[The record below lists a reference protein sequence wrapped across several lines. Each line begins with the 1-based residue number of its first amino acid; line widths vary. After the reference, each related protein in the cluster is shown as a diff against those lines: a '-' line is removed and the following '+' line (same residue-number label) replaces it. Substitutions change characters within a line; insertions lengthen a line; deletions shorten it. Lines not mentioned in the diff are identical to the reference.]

1 MLPTN
6 RGAASSNPA
15 MHALTGDLKYGLR
28 LIRKSPAFSLVTI
41 ATLALGIGA
50 NAAIYSIVD
59 AVLVR
64 PLPYRDPDRL
74 VMVWEDASYVSFPR
88 NTPAPANYFSWRAMN
103 RAFSDMAA
111 ARGAV
116 ANLTADG
123 TPEQILGRRVTA
135 SFFDVLGVAPIAGRT
150 FTEKE
155 DRSAA
160 PVAVISYRLW
170 QRRYSG
176 SSNVIGSDILMNGS
190 RRTIIGV
197 MPPTFMFRNREH
209 DFWTPMS
216 FTPAEMAQRDS
227 HYLWVVARL
236 APGVTVER
244 AREDMNDVAA
254 RLAREYPESNA
265 RIGSVVVPLQ
275 EDLLGDARLQM
286 VVLLAAA
293 GCVLLVACA
302 NIAGLLLARALA
314 RRGEMAVR
322 AAVGATSMRL
332 AKQMIVEGML
342 LALAG
347 GALGVA
353 LAPAAIRVL
362 LTMVPNTV
370 AVPQTSVLDPR
381 LLGFALVLAC
391 TTGILFSLVPALQTA
406 RSSLNQALQQSGRAA
421 MGGRGFA
428 RDSLVVAQIA
438 VALVLLAGAGLL
450 IRTLANLRSI
460 DVGFHSNH
468 LLTLRTTLPVP
479 KYADPTARLA
489 FYDGVIAGVRKLP
502 GVENAAYISTLPF
515 LSAGN
520 TTGYRVEGQE
530 PARGQDVLYRIGTP
544 NYLTTIGAELIE
556 GRLPD
561 DRDGRDSPWI
571 VVINETFRRLHWPN
585 EGALG
590 RRVQFN
596 SGAPRWRTVV
606 GVVKDV
612 RERGYE
618 LDMKPAAYVL
628 YSQVLTAWAPESLVV
643 RTTID
648 PAGVASGVRRVIAD
662 VDPEQPI
669 SAIRTMDEIL
679 DLDVADRTT
688 QTALLSAFAGL
699 ALLLCCLGLYGV
711 LSYAVSQRTR
721 EIGVRLALGAS
732 ANGVARLV
740 IGRGLALT
748 AIGLTIGL
756 ALAWMTTQ
764 GMRSLLVRVSA
775 TDATTFGG
783 VVGLLLVIAFAACT
797 VPALRAARV
806 DPIQVLRQE

>member
-1 MLPTN
+1 MDAL
-6 RGAASSNPA
+6 AA
-15 MHALTGDLKYGLR
+15 DLRYGLR

-50 NAAIYSIVD
+50 NAAIYAIVD

-64 PLPYRDPDRL
+64 PLPFHDPDRL
-74 VMVWEDASYVSFPR
+74 VMVWEDASHVSFPR
-88 NTPAPANYFSWRAMN
+88 NTPAPANYFSWKAMN
-103 RAFSDMAA
+103 RVFSDMAA

-116 ANLTADG
+116 ANLTAG
-123 TPEQILGRRVTA
+123 GPPEQILGRRVTA
-135 SFFDVLGVAPIAGRT
+135 NFFAVLGVAPIAGRT
-150 FTEKE
+150 FTEDE
-155 DRSAA
+155 DRSGA

-176 SSNVIGSDILMNGS
+176 SPEVIGSDILMNGS
-190 RRTIIGV
+190 RRTVIGV
-197 MPPTFMFRNREH
+197 MPATFMFRNRDH

-244 AREDMNDVAA
+244 AGEDMHGVAA

-265 RIGSVVVPLQ
+265 RIGSVVVPLK
-275 EDLLGDARLQM
+275 EDLLGDASLQL

-293 GCVLLVACA
+293 ACVLLVACA
-302 NIAGLLLARALA
+302 NVAGILLSRGLA
-314 RRGEMAVR
+314 RRREMAVR

-332 AKQMIVEGML
+332 ARQMIVEGTL

-353 LAPAAIRVL
+353 LAPAAIRL
-362 LTMVPNTV
+362 LRAIVPDTV
-370 AVPQTSVLDPR
+370 AAPQTSVLDPR

-391 TTGILFSLVPALQTA
+391 MTGILFSLVPALQTA
-406 RSSLNQALQQSGRAA
+406 RTSLTQALQQGGRAA
-421 MGGRGFA
+421 VGGRAFA

-450 IRTLANLRSI
+450 IRTLANLTSI
-460 DVGFHSNH
+460 DVGFRSNH

-479 KYADPTARLA
+479 KYADPSARLT
-489 FYDGVIAGVRKLP
+489 FYDRVIAGVRELP
-502 GVENAAYISTLPF
+502 GVENAAYISMLPF

-520 TTGYRVEGQE
+520 TTGYRVEGRE

-544 NYLTTIGAELIE
+544 DYLKTIRAELIE

-561 DRDGRDSPWI
+561 HRDGRDSPWI

-585 EGALG
+585 ESALG

-628 YSQVLTAWAPESLVV
+628 YAQVLTAWAPESLVV
-643 RTTID
+643 RTTVD
-648 PAGVASGVRRVIAD
+648 PASVASGVRRVIGD
-662 VDPEQPI
+662 VDPEQPV
-669 SAIRTMDEIL
+669 SAVRTMDEIVN
-679 DLDVADRTT
+679 LDVADRASQAT
-688 QTALLSAFAGL
+688 LLGAFAGL

-732 ANGVARLV
+732 TRGVARLV

-748 AIGLTIGL
+748 AIGLAIGL
-756 ALAWMTTQ
+756 ALAWMTTRA
-764 GMRSLLVRVSA
+764 MRSLLVGVSA

-783 VVGLLLVIAFAACT
+783 GVGLLLLIAFAACSL
-797 VPALRAARV
+797 PALRAARV

>member
-1 MLPTN
+1 MDAL
-6 RGAASSNPA
+6 AA
-15 MHALTGDLKYGLR
+15 DVKYGLR
-28 LIRKSPAFSLVTI
+28 LLRKSPAFSLVTI

-64 PLPYRDPDRL
+64 PLPFHAPDRL

-88 NTPAPANYFSWRAMN
+88 NTPAPANYFSWKAMN
-103 RAFSDMAA
+103 RVFSDMAA
-111 ARGAV
+111 VRGAV
-116 ANLTADG
+116 ANLTAG
-123 TPEQILGRRVTA
+123 GPPEQILGRRVTA
-135 SFFDVLGVAPIAGRT
+135 NFFAVLGVAPIAGRT
-150 FTEKE
+150 FTEEE
-155 DRSAA
+155 DRSGA

-176 SSNVIGSDILMNGS
+176 NPHVVGSDILMNGS

-197 MPPTFMFRNREH
+197 MPATFMFRNRDH

-216 FTPAEMAQRDS
+216 FTPAEIAQRDS

-265 RIGSVVVPLQ
+265 RIGSVVVPLK
-275 EDLLGDARLQM
+275 EDLLGDARLQF

-302 NIAGLLLARALA
+302 NIAGLLLSRASA
-314 RRGEMAVR
+314 RRSEMAVR
-322 AAVGATSMRL
+322 AAVGATSKQLVR
-332 AKQMIVEGML
+332 QMIVEGML

-347 GALGVA
+347 GALGLAV
-353 LAPAAIRVL
+353 APAAIRL
-362 LTMVPNTV
+362 LGTMVPNTV
-370 AVPQTSVLDPR
+370 AAPQTSVLDPR
-381 LLGFALVLAC
+381 LLGFAFALAC
-391 TTGILFSLVPALQTA
+391 LTGVLFSLLPALQMA
-406 RSSLNQALQQSGRAA
+406 RASLNEALHQSGRGA
-421 MGGRGFA
+421 MGGRAFA

-450 IRTLANLRSI
+450 IRTLASLTSI
-460 DVGFHSNH
+460 DVGFRSDH

-479 KYADPTARLA
+479 KYADPTARLG
-489 FYDGVIAGVRKLP
+489 FYDRVIAGVRELP

-520 TTGYRVEGQE
+520 TTGYRVEGRE
-530 PARGQDVLYRIGTP
+530 PARGQDVLFRVGTP
-544 NYLTTIGAELIE
+544 DYLKTIGAELIE

-561 DRDGRDSPWI
+561 NRDGRESPWI
-571 VVINETFRRLHWPN
+571 VVINKTFQRLHWPN
-585 EGALG
+585 DTALG
-590 RRVQFN
+590 RLVRFN
-596 SGAPRWRTVV
+596 AGAPRWRTVI

-618 LDMKPAAYVL
+618 LEMKPAAYVL
-628 YSQVLTAWAPESLVV
+628 YSQLLTAWAPESLVV
-643 RTTID
+643 RTTVD
-648 PAGVASGVRRVIAD
+648 PARVASGVRRVVAN
-662 VDPEQPI
+662 VDPEQPV
-669 SAIRTMDEIL
+669 SAVRTMDEIL
-679 DLDVADRTT
+679 SLDVADRTS
-688 QTALLSAFAGL
+688 QTTLLSAFAGL
-699 ALLLCCLGLYGV
+699 ALLLCCLGLYGM
-711 LSYAVSQRTR
+711 LSYVVSQRTR

-732 ANGVARLV
+732 PNGVARLV

-748 AIGLTIGL
+748 AIGLAIGL
-756 ALAWMTTQ
+756 ALAWMTTRA
-764 GMRSLLVRVSA
+764 MRSLLVDVSA
-775 TDATTFGG
+775 TDPMTFSST
-783 VVGLLLVIAFAACT
+783 VGLLLLIALVACSL
-797 VPALRAARV
+797 PALRAARV